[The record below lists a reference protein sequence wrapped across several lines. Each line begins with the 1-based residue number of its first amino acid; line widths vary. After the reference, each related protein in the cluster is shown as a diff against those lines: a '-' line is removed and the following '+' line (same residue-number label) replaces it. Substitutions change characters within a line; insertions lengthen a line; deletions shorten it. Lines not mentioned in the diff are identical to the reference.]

1 MRISLKMMEKD
12 MINPSFMISHIGGLN
27 AVPETIL
34 DLPSLPGG
42 KKLIYNNIDME
53 LTAIE
58 DFPVKGQKDPRFDK
72 LAEITKRNNNLWCD
86 EAEKILLENW

>member
-1 MRISLKMMEKD
+1 
-12 MINPSFMISHIGGLN
+12 MISHIGGLN

-34 DLPSLPGG
+34 NLPSLSGS

-58 DFPVKGQKDPRFDK
+58 DFSMKGQKDPRFDK

-86 EAEKILLENW
+86 QAEKFLLENW